1 MLFTKSASSV
11 FLISTIKVS
20 LCITLTTSHL
30 SFSSLLFFSF
40 LLILFTCPSSPL
52 FLLGDK
58 YHEAYQSA
66 NETFFDSVIPHI
78 KEGDVVWVHD
88 YHLMKL
94 PKLLRDANL
103 KISIVFYLHIPFPT
117 SQVRE
122 GKRRKMI
129 RSEISRIDEES
140 KMLGEEEKGKEEEK

>member
-1 MLFTKSASSV
+1 MYDSS
-11 FLISTIKVS
+11 IY
-20 LCITLTTSHL
+20 TLT
-30 SFSSLLFFSF
+30 
-40 LLILFTCPSSPL
+40 
-52 FLLGDK
+52 GDK

-66 NETFFDSVIPHI
+66 NQTFFDSVIPHI
-78 KEGDVVWVHD
+78 KAGDVVWVHD

-122 GKRRKMI
+122 GK
-129 RSEISRIDEES
+129 ID
-140 KMLGEEEKGKEEEK
+140 

>member
-1 MLFTKSASSV
+1 M
-11 FLISTIKVS
+11 
-20 LCITLTTSHL
+20 
-30 SFSSLLFFSF
+30 
-40 LLILFTCPSSPL
+40 
-52 FLLGDK
+52 
-58 YHEAYQSA
+58 
-66 NETFFDSVIPHI
+66 IPHI

>member
-1 MLFTKSASSV
+1 M
-11 FLISTIKVS
+11 
-20 LCITLTTSHL
+20 
-30 SFSSLLFFSF
+30 
-40 LLILFTCPSSPL
+40 
-52 FLLGDK
+52 
-58 YHEAYQSA
+58 
-66 NETFFDSVIPHI
+66 IPHI

-122 GKRRKMI
+122 GKRRKMT

>member
-1 MLFTKSASSV
+1 MNYCLSILLLCYPLKHSFFAYLSV
-11 FLISTIKVS
+11 I
-20 LCITLTTSHL
+20 
-30 SFSSLLFFSF
+30 
-40 LLILFTCPSSPL
+40 LILILIIF
-52 FLLGDK
+52 LGDK

-66 NETFFDSVIPHI
+66 NQTFFDSVIPHI

-117 SQVRE
+117 SQV
-122 GKRRKMI
+122 K
-129 RSEISRIDEES
+129 IDIIY
-140 KMLGEEEKGKEEEK
+140 LT